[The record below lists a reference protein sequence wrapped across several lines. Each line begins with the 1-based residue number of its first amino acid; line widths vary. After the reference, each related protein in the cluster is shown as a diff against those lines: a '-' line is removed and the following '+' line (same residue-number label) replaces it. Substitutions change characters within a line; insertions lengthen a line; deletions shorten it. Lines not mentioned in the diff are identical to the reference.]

1 MKPMKSITGLLGV
14 LLALCLLG
22 GCLSTQEKGT
32 AYQVYFWNQEVGQG
46 PALQGETRIL
56 PKEEDPVEFLLAC
69 LMEGPQEEGLSRT
82 IPNGVTL
89 KNWKLENGVLFVDFS
104 SWYGSLS
111 GIALTLADYSVVL
124 TLTQLDGVEA
134 VEITAG
140 GEQLL
145 YRDHQRL
152 TAKDAWVVGH
162 MNETGK

>member
-1 MKPMKSITGLLGV
+1 MKPMKSIAGTLGI

-22 GCLSTQEKGT
+22 GCLSAQQGT
-32 AYQVYFWNQEVGQG
+32 ACQVYFWNQELGQG
-46 PALQGETRIL
+46 PVLQGETRML
-56 PKEEDPVEFLLAC
+56 PEGEDPVAFLLAC
-69 LMEGPQEEGLSRT
+69 LLEGPQEEGLSRT

-89 KNWKLENGVLFVDFS
+89 KNWKLENGVLSVDFS

-124 TLTQLDGVEA
+124 TLTQLEDVEA

-152 TAKDAWVVGH
+152 TAKDAWVAGLAEE
-162 MNETGK
+162 NGT